1 MTQRHILHVIEIHT
15 NADICW
21 YTQNKNDDDDDDDNA
36 LHMMK
41 KMMSDEKKANNDI
54 MAI

>member
-15 NADICW
+15 NDNDDIL
-21 YTQNKNDDDDDDDNA
+21 KIRMRMMRNDDDDDDDDD

-41 KMMSDEKKANNDI
+41 KDDER
-54 MAI
+54 